1 MYDCTFPYGLV
12 LFILLTVE
20 WLQKHLV
27 TRELITGPPESHKL
41 SHSLYFQEGKFICF
55 LILIKLK
62 TYFTKN
68 PRNAFIWEDQ
78 VGLVIDSLVTTL

>member
-12 LFILLTVE
+12 LFILLTLE

-41 SHSLYFQEGKFICF
+41 FHSLYFQEGKFVFNINK
-55 LILIKLK
+55 IKNLFHK
-62 TYFTKN
+62 
-68 PRNAFIWEDQ
+68 E
-78 VGLVIDSLVTTL
+78 S

>member
-12 LFILLTVE
+12 LFILLTLE

-41 SHSLYFQEGKFICF
+41 FHSLYFQEGKFICF
-55 LILIKLK
+55 
-62 TYFTKN
+62 
-68 PRNAFIWEDQ
+68 
-78 VGLVIDSLVTTL
+78 